1 MQVRQQLLSFVIVG
15 GGPTG
20 VEVAAELHDMISEDL
35 RKVYPSLMPFV
46 SIKLI
51 ELQDHILSTYDR
63 IISEYTHTEFDRF
76 DWQHITLVPQPNHRL
91 IGCISR
97 ACRDCV
103 LTIG

>member
-63 IISEYTHTEFDRF
+63 IISEYTHTEFDRSVQKHLTF
-76 DWQHITLVPQPNHRL
+76 VPRSSHRH

-97 ACRDCV
+97 ARRDHV
-103 LTIG
+103 LPIA

>member
-76 DWQHITLVPQPNHRL
+76 VCQHLTFVPQPNHRL
-91 IGCISR
+91 TGCISR
-97 ACRDCV
+97 ARRGRV